1 MFIGNGALGRRDAL
15 ALMMAAVGG
24 ALSRP
29 AFAADAFHPA
39 LAFDAGGAEDHG
51 FNQAA
56 IVGADRFKA
65 ETGIDYLKADVGDG
79 AREAGLRDLAGR
91 GATSIVAVGFV
102 FADALKTAAA
112 EFPRVQFTLIDALAS
127 GPNIQSVTMREQE
140 GTFLV
145 GTLAAL
151 ASKTGKIGFIGGQN
165 VPLIQKFAAG
175 YKLGALRVDPRLTV
189 LEAYIGTDATAWRN
203 PQQAAALASRMFDEG
218 ADVIFA
224 AAGGSGI
231 GVYETAHQRGRLAIG
246 VDANQNGLFP
256 GTMLTS
262 MEKRVDVVVYRTF
275 KAAETGTWSPGA
287 LSLGL
292 ANGAVGW
299 ALDENNRPLV
309 TAAMEKRVN
318 LLAQDVVSGRIRV
331 SDYGAR

>member
-1 MFIGNGALGRRDAL
+1 MIIGGNALGRRDAL
-15 ALMMAAVGG
+15 GLMMAAVGG
-24 ALSRP
+24 VLSRSV
-29 AFAADAFHPA
+29 FAADPFRPA

-56 IVGADRFKA
+56 IVGADRFKS
-65 ETGIDYLKADVGDG
+65 ESGIDYLKADVGDG
-79 AREAGLRDLAGR
+79 AREAGLRDLANG
-91 GATSIVAVGFV
+91 GATIIVAVGFV
-102 FADALKTAAA
+102 FAEPLRAVAA
-112 EFPRVQFTLIDALAS
+112 EFPQIRFTLIDALAS
-127 GPNIQSVTMREQE
+127 GANIQSVTMREQE

-151 ASKTGKIGFIGGQN
+151 ASKSGRIGFIGGQD

-175 YKLGALRVDPRLTV
+175 YKLGALRVDPHLTV
-189 LEAYIGTDATAWRN
+189 MEAYIGTDATAWRN
-203 PQQAAALASRMFDEG
+203 PQQASVLAGRMFDQG

-231 GVYETAHQRGRLAIG
+231 GVYETAQRRGRLAIG
-246 VDANQNGLFP
+246 VDANQNGLYP

-262 MEKRVDVVVYRTF
+262 MEKRIDVVVYRTF
-275 KAAETGTWSPGA
+275 KAAQTGTWSPGA

-299 ALDENNRPLV
+299 ALDENNRSLI
-309 TAAMEKRVN
+309 TAAMEKRVDQ
-318 LLAQDVVSGRIRV
+318 LAQDVVAGRIRV

>member
-1 MFIGNGALGRRDAL
+1 MSIGKGALDRRAAL
-15 ALMMAAVGG
+15 ALMIAAAGST
-24 ALSRP
+24 LLRP
-29 AFAADAFHPA
+29 AFAADAFRPA
-39 LAFDAGGAEDHG
+39 LAFDAGGADDHG

-56 IVGADRFKA
+56 IVGADRFKG
-65 ETGIDYLKADVGDG
+65 ESGIDYLKADVGDG
-79 AREAGLRDLAGR
+79 VREAGLRDLATR
-91 GATSIVAVGFV
+91 GATIIVAVGFV
-102 FADALKTAAA
+102 FAEPLKTVAA
-112 EFPRVQFTLIDALAS
+112 EFPHVQFTLIDALAS
-127 GPNIQSVTMREQE
+127 GPNIQSITMREQE

-151 ASKTGKIGFIGGQN
+151 ASKTGKIGFIGGQD

-175 YKLGALRVDPRLTV
+175 YKLGALRVDPHLSV
-189 LEAYIGTDATAWRN
+189 LEAYVGADATAWRN
-203 PQQAAALASRMFDEG
+203 PKRASDLAGDMFDRG

-275 KAAETGTWSPGA
+275 KAAMTETWMPGA

-292 ANGAVGW
+292 ANDAVGW
-299 ALDENNRPLV
+299 ALDANNRPLI
-309 TAAMEKRVN
+309 TAAMEKRVSG
-318 LLAQDVVSGRIRV
+318 LAQDIVAGRIRV